1 VLAHRIPERSFIQ
14 VLTKRVKPHYF
25 SKTRLDNKTMPAQNP
40 RLRALAAQVTRTVY
54 HQGDRVVIWR
64 GRHCGRSG
72 FVVQSVGASLRV
84 RLFAL
89 DGSPQ
94 IVQDYFDLQIVQDYW
109 LASDGIL
116 HIVEDSPPVAVRK
129 TSCCLVAESDSD
141 SDSE

>member
-1 VLAHRIPERSFIQ
+1 
-14 VLTKRVKPHYF
+14 
-25 SKTRLDNKTMPAQNP
+25 MPAQNP

-89 DGSPQ
+89 DGS
-94 IVQDYFDLQIVQDYW
+94 LQIVQDHW
-109 LASDGIL
+109 LAPDGIL
-116 HIVEDSPPVAVRK
+116 QIVEDHSPVVVRK
-129 TSCCLVAESDSD
+129 TSCCLVAENDSD

>member
-1 VLAHRIPERSFIQ
+1 
-14 VLTKRVKPHYF
+14 
-25 SKTRLDNKTMPAQNP
+25 MPAQNP

-72 FVVQSVGASLRV
+72 FVVQSVDATLRV

-89 DGSPQ
+89 DGS
-94 IVQDYFDLQIVQDYW
+94 LQIVQDHW
-109 LASDGIL
+109 LAPDGSL
-116 HIVEDSPPVAVRK
+116 QIVQDHPLIVVCK
-129 TSCCLVAESDSD
+129 TSCCLIAENSD